1 MSQRRSGERAAQRE
15 HCAPAG
21 VTMAIGEKESKQ
33 IKQNTSRDGMCV
45 CVCMGVVSGLR
56 AKLWLVAAPSARQKV
71 AGGAVMGLQAFGSP
85 CPGFFFFFLAEQ
97 EVQGWPGGCAA
108 AQHPWI
114 AACIPEP
121 RAKCSTLGGMGAC
134 APWALPPPG
143 CRRMLQP
150 PGFGSGAGCREGRR
164 CLKTGM
170 SAFLWLRSVFAPGVA
185 QPGIFAVSS
194 VGARGYL

>member
-1 MSQRRSGERAAQRE
+1 MLLLGLLWQLGRRRANRLSKI
-15 HCAPAG
+15 PAG
-21 VTMAIGEKESKQ
+21 MG
-33 IKQNTSRDGMCV
+33 CV
-45 CVCMGVVSGLR
+45 CVCVYGGCFR
-56 AKLWLVAAPSARQKV
+56 ASCEAL
-71 AGGAVMGLQAFGSP
+71 AGGCALCQAEGGWGGCHGIAGIWFALS
-85 CPGFFFFFLAEQ
+85 CFFLFFLAEQ
-97 EVQGWPGGCAA
+97 EVQGWPGGCSA

>member
-1 MSQRRSGERAAQRE
+1 
-15 HCAPAG
+15 
-21 VTMAIGEKESKQ
+21 
-33 IKQNTSRDGMCV
+33 
-45 CVCMGVVSGLR
+45 MGVVSGLR

-71 AGGAVMGLQAFGSP
+71 AGGADMGLQAFGSP

-97 EVQGWPGGCAA
+97 EVQGWLGGCAA

-150 PGFGSGAGCREGRR
+150 PGFGSGASCREGRR
-164 CLKTGM
+164 CLNTGM

-194 VGARGYL
+194 VGARGYLYPSASPAGCGVGKGNLTGL